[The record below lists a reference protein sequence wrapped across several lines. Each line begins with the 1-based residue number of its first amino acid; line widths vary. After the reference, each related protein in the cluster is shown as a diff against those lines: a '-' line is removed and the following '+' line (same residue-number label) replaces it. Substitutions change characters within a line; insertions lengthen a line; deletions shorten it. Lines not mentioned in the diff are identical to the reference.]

1 MNHIA
6 LRNKRFMAGVATA
19 FVAAFALSACATES
33 APTTTAGDSSDTTTA
48 EAAEPTTLER
58 AIAQGYITVAIANEP
73 PYTSVSAGGEVSGA
87 EPDVARAVF
96 KRLGVDD
103 IQGVV
108 TTYASMIPGLQAGR
122 WDVVTAGLFM
132 KKERCEQVAYAE
144 PVVVSTESFAVPV
157 GNPKSISS
165 VADVVGNP
173 DLKISVLP
181 GGFEE
186 GILLQ
191 AGVPDSQLVMI
202 QEGRSGMESVEAGR
216 ADAFMLPTLSL
227 EAIVADHPTLE
238 VTAFVADAP
247 ISGGGPAFRLE
258 DSDLRDAYV
267 AEFAEFRQTQ
277 EYRDILTGWGFDP
290 VAAEQVTMEQLCA
303 QD

>member
-1 MNHIA
+1 MNHIGVKN
-6 LRNKRFMAGVATA
+6 RRFMAGLSTA
-19 FVAAFALSACATES
+19 FVAAFALAACAPES
-33 APTTTAGDSSDTTTA
+33 APSTTGSTGGSSSPTAPA
-48 EAAEPTTLER
+48 ELSTLER
-58 AIAQGYITVAIANEP
+58 AIERGYITVAIANEP

-96 KRLGVDD
+96 KRMGIDD
-103 IQGVV
+103 IQGIV

-132 KKERCEQVAYAE
+132 RKERCEQVAYAE
-144 PVVVSTESFAVPV
+144 PVVVSTESYAVPQ
-157 GNPKSISS
+157 GNPQNILS
-165 VADVVGNP
+165 VADVVNNP
-173 DLKISVLP
+173 NLRIAVLP

-186 GILLQ
+186 GLLLQ
-191 AGVPDSQLVMI
+191 NGVPDSQLIPI
-202 QEGRSGMESVEAGR
+202 QEGRSGMEAVESGR

-227 EAIVADHPTLE
+227 EDIVGDHPTLE
-238 VTAFVADAP
+238 VTPFIEDAP
-247 ISGGGPAFRLE
+247 ITGGGPAFRLE

-267 AEFAEFRQTQ
+267 AEFAEFRKTQ